1 MEVYLVIS
9 EDHNLVLSGGKNQKA
24 ILHDMTLGKVLK
36 VFYMDYGDLRSICK
50 FESLVAFVDVHN
62 FCFIDLRTKTRIK
75 NYKVN
80 GPTEYICCSNSN
92 FKTFEKNRKID
103 LFLFAGYV
111 RFNKIFQIRIPE
123 NLKKLSKQFTKKIIN
138 SIRW

>member
-50 FESLVAFVDVHN
+50 FESLVAFVDVHI
-62 FCFIDLRTKTRIK
+62 FCFIDLRMAFNLIVSQIKSIDLRTKTRIK
-75 NYKVN
+75 NYEVK

-92 FKTFEKNRKID
+92 F
-103 LFLFAGYV
+103 
-111 RFNKIFQIRIPE
+111 
-123 NLKKLSKQFTKKIIN
+123 
-138 SIRW
+138 